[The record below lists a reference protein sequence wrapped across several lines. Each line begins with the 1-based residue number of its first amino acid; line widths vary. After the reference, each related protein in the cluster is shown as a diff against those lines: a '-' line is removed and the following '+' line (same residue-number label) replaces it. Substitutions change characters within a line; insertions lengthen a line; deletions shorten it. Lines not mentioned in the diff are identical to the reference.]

1 MTDSVTELPTT
12 MSVMER
18 ALFPEA
24 PPATVGKFEIVR
36 QLGRGGMGVVYLA
49 VDPALKRQ
57 VAIKLHGR
65 GTDTRAQQQLLH
77 EAEALARLRHRN
89 VVTVHEVGLTK
100 AGEVF
105 AVMEYLPGLPLDEW
119 ARESNPSPEAIPEVV
134 MRCAAGLAA
143 AHDAKLVHGDFKPRN
158 VVLDQDDEPKI
169 IDFGLARGGL
179 GEEEATTLR
188 GEDVDVDA
196 PVVTRNGRIAG
207 TPRYMAPELWRGDPP
222 SPATDQ
228 FALGVSLYELLAKRA
243 PFEPRN
249 FDPPPRPPRVRRP
262 VWRVIE
268 RALDPEPTRR
278 FDDLHALLD
287 ALRTACRPPTTMR
300 WAGTAV
306 LGSAAVAAA
315 VATQSEPVPEP
326 SLVAVPSV
334 AGVEACRVGE
344 DLLASDR
351 EWTPSSGVE
360 RAGGE
365 FRLTLPPSTPG
376 AKGSDDEFV
385 RTELVNTP
393 AFFDRAIEFEVAA
406 AASRH
411 QTHELQVGL
420 DDGDGI
426 FMTGIL
432 VYGGRWVFP
441 LAPAIRGH
449 AQPLGPEDR
458 FFRIQIDD
466 RKDLPDVVS
475 YEMSQDGEHWRPFFR
490 TNLRIE
496 PGRLFVT
503 LGTREPPTVGD
514 TALVR
519 SIRCAEAHEI
529 GKLSLEHDLVY
540 PPVAADD

>member
-1 MTDSVTELPTT
+1 MTEVVTELPTT

-49 VDPALKRQ
+49 VDPSLKRQ
-57 VAIKLHGR
+57 VAVKLHGR
-65 GTDTRAQQQLLH
+65 GTDERAQQQLLR
-77 EAEALARLRHRN
+77 EAEALARLRHGN
-89 VVTVHEVGLTK
+89 VVTVHEVGVTK

-105 AVMEYLPGLPLDEW
+105 AVMEYLPGLPLDQW
-119 ARESNPSPEAIPEVV
+119 ARQSNPSPEAILDIVL
-134 MRCAAGLAA
+134 RCAAGLAA

-188 GEDVDVDA
+188 DDEDA
-196 PVVTRNGRIAG
+196 PVITRNGRIAG

-249 FDPPPRPPRVRRP
+249 FDPPPRPPRVRRS

-268 RALDPEPTRR
+268 RALDSEPTRR
-278 FDDLHALLD
+278 FDDLHALVQ
-287 ALRTACRPPTTMR
+287 ALRAARRPPATMR
-300 WAGTAV
+300 WVGGAV

-315 VATQSEPVPEP
+315 VVTRSSDPPEP
-326 SLVAVPSV
+326 SPTPAVGGIEV
-334 AGVEACRVGE
+334 CRVGE

-360 RAGGE
+360 RVGSE

-376 AKGSDDEFV
+376 AKGGDDEFV

-393 AFFDRAIEFEVAA
+393 AFFDRAIEFEVGA

-411 QTHELQVGL
+411 EAHELHVGL
-420 DDGDGI
+420 DDSDGI

-432 VYGGRWVFP
+432 IYGGRWVFP

-458 FFRIQIDD
+458 FFRIQVDD
-466 RKDLPDVVS
+466 REDSPDVVS

-496 PGRLFVT
+496 PGRLFVA
-503 LGTREPPTVGD
+503 LGTRDPPTVGD

-519 SIRCAEAHEI
+519 SLRCADAHEI

-540 PPVAADD
+540 PPVAERATD

>member
-1 MTDSVTELPTT
+1 MTDVVTELPTT

-49 VDPALKRQ
+49 VDPSLKRE

-65 GTDTRAQQQLLH
+65 GTDERAQQQLLR

-105 AVMEYLPGLPLDEW
+105 AVMEYLPGLPVDQW
-119 ARESNPSPEAIPEVV
+119 ARESNPSPETILDV
-134 MRCAAGLAA
+134 MLHCAAGLAA
-143 AHDAKLVHGDFKPRN
+143 AHDAKLIHGDFKPRN

-179 GEEEATTLR
+179 GEQEATTMR
-188 GEDVDVDA
+188 GEDEDDGA
-196 PVVTRNGRIAG
+196 PVITRNGRIAG

-228 FALGVSLYELLAKRA
+228 FALAVSLYELLAKRA

-249 FDPPPRPPRVRRP
+249 FDPPPRPPRVRRS

-278 FDDLHALLD
+278 FDDLHGLVD
-287 ALRTACRPPTTMR
+287 ALRSACRPPATMR
-300 WAGTAV
+300 WVGGAV
-306 LGSAAVAAA
+306 LGSAAMAAA
-315 VATQSEPVPEP
+315 VSQSAAEPPP
-326 SLVAVPSV
+326 TVAPTSQ
-334 AGVEACRVGE
+334 GIDACRVGE
-344 DLLASDR
+344 DLLAPDR
-351 EWTPSSGVE
+351 EWTPSSGIE
-360 RAGGE
+360 RTGKE
-365 FRLTLPPSTPG
+365 LRLTLPPSAPSAQG
-376 AKGSDDEFV
+376 RDDEFV

-393 AFFDRAIEFEVAA
+393 AFFERALEFEVAT
-406 AASRH
+406 AASRDEA
-411 QTHELQVGL
+411 HELLVGL
-420 DDGDGI
+420 DDSDGI

-458 FFRIQIDD
+458 FFRIQVED
-466 RKDLPDVVS
+466 REDSPDVVS

-496 PGRLFVT
+496 PGRLFVA

-514 TALVR
+514 TASVR
-519 SIRCAEAHEI
+519 SIRCAEAHQI

-540 PPVAADD
+540 PPAADHATD